1 MSKANT
7 LFIGLDVHKE
17 TTDVARVSDKSEN
30 QKIKPPTVKS
40 ENQATENHNR
50 KSQQKIRKSS
60 HPL

>member
-50 KSQQKIRKSS
+50 KSENQATHCKTIS
-60 HPL
+60 